1 MIVVCATDARFA
13 DLAGPLLRSIAVN
26 GEIPEAEIVVLSD
39 GLDDRTKD
47 WLRQS
52 ASGLSVRFISVDGPE
67 RKRVGTFRTS
77 RHETP
82 VTFFRLLIADLLPRV
97 TDRVLYLD
105 VDLIVNGSLR
115 PLFEM
120 LLDGHCIAAVQ
131 NAGDPDWHAAL
142 NRKFGREP
150 DAPNINAGV
159 LVMDLAR
166 WRELSVSERCFEVLS
181 WAPDV
186 ELADQ
191 DAINAI
197 LGDDVKLLDRTW
209 NLWSNRPKAL
219 TREDYAA
226 ARIVHFTSWRK
237 PNLVECQ
244 HPARDLYLEHR
255 AHTPWA
261 RMPLMTRQAAGLRRF
276 MLKCLLRLHERH
288 PELRPATGRDA
299 RRAVSSETSPENG

>member
-1 MIVVCATDARFA
+1 MIVVCATDACFA

-26 GEIPEAEIVVLSD
+26 GGIPEAEIVVLSD
-39 GLDDRTKD
+39 GLDKLTQD

-52 ASGLSVRFISVDGPE
+52 ADGLCVRFVEVDHHT
-67 RKRVGTFRTS
+67 RTKVGTFRTS

-82 VTFFRLLIADLLPRV
+82 ATFFRLLIADLLPEV
-97 TDRVLYLD
+97 TGRVLYLD
-105 VDLIVNGSLR
+105 VDVIVNGSLR

-120 LLDGHCIAAVQ
+120 PLEGHCIAAVQ

-150 DAPNINAGV
+150 GAPNINAGV

-166 WRELSVSERCFEVLS
+166 WRDLSVSDRCFDVLS

-186 ELADQ
+186 EFADQ

-209 NLWSNRPKAL
+209 NLWSIQSKLL
-219 TREDYAA
+219 TYEDYAA

-244 HPARDLYLEHR
+244 HPARGLYLEHR

-261 RMPLMTRQAAGLRRF
+261 QMPLMTRQPAGLRRF
-276 MLKCLLRLHERH
+276 IVQLLLRFHERH
-288 PELRPATGRDA
+288 PKLRPATGRDA
-299 RRAVSSETSPENG
+299 RRRLSDTRPQSG